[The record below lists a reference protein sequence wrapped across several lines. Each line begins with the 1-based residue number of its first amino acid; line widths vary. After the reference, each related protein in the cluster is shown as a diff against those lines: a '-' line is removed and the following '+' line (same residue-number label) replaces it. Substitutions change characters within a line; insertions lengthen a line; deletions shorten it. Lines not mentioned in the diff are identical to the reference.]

1 MGRLRTLPL
10 ADLALV
16 RTVLDPLSAAKLA
29 FMEQVIGLP
38 RALGVWAP
46 DDMGHKPATM
56 VSPDLLRTYHPL
68 PRYSQMAALAH
79 RRDHP
84 N

>member
-1 MGRLRTLPL
+1 M
-10 ADLALV
+10 V
-16 RTVLDPLSAAKLA
+16 RTVLDRLSAVKLA

-38 RALGVWAP
+38 PALGVWAHV
-46 DDMGHKPATM
+46 DTGHKTTTM
-56 VSPDLLRTYHPL
+56 VSPDLLRTYDL
-68 PRYSQMAALAH
+68 PHHRQMAGLAH